1 MKKLVL
7 LAMVATVL
15 TIINGCQKD
24 ELVSQVADEQLQEA
38 VKPDVYLENGYL
50 AFKNME
56 AVDSVIQM
64 LGKMKR
70 TEKEAWEQQIGLKSA
85 RAEFDKLFDEYDKLE
100 SYEDFLAFKKR
111 NSNKLKFNENDPDDC
126 SIDYPYS
133 TGYFLPVLNTEG
145 IYKAGKSIIKYT
157 KEEQIVIADGDINK
171 LNNLKSYMNDDM
183 VIIMPKLKSGSYSTN
198 GIHWFPE
205 DDPLTGNNVWHMKSG
220 ISDRRINHQL
230 VSDQW
235 IIWED
240 ENVYKNGY
248 RIYLNQRGQ
257 KHSWGKWK
265 DYATTYSIKE
275 IKCKVGTEPIFEDTR
290 THISWETSPSINFYL
305 YSWEVVTTY
314 APSGY
319 LTVPSVSFA
328 AKVTFRGFGFET
340 SDYYTIENPES
351 FTPATN
357 NSYPSTGWGWN

>member
-1 MKKLVL
+1 MKKLVF

-15 TIINGCQKD
+15 TIFNGCQKD
-24 ELVSQVADEQLQEA
+24 ELGSQLADEQLQAA

-64 LGKMKR
+64 LGKMTT
-70 TEKEAWEQQIGLKSA
+70 TEKESWENQIGLKSA
-85 RAEFDKLFDEYDKLE
+85 RSEFDKLFEEYDKLE
-100 SYEDFLAFKKR
+100 SYQDFLAFKKR
-111 NSNKLKFNENDPDDC
+111 NLDKLKLNEMDPDDC
-126 SIDYPYS
+126 SIDYPFA

-145 IYKAGKSIIKYT
+145 VFKAGKSIIKYT
-157 KEEQIVIADGDINK
+157 KEDQIVIADGDINK
-171 LNNLKSYMNDDM
+171 LKNLKSYMNDKM
-183 VIIMPKLKSGSYSTN
+183 VISMPKLKSSVTN

-235 IIWED
+235 MIWETQY
-240 ENVYKNGY
+240 VWRNGY

-257 KHSWGKWK
+257 KHSWGKWR

-290 THISWETSPSINFYL
+290 THMSWEASPSINFYL
-305 YSWEVVTTY
+305 YSWEVVTSY
-314 APSGY
+314 APSAY

-328 AKVTFRGFGFET
+328 ANVTFRGFGFE
-340 SDYYTIENPES
+340 SNNYYTIENPES
-351 FTPATN
+351 FTPAIYN
-357 NSYPSTGWGWN
+357 NYPSNGWGWN